1 MTTFLSLIT
10 SPMALRSPVP
20 EEQVSKVSAS
30 ASTLFSASRL
40 IALHIAEDALLRQ
53 VAPAGV
59 APHLGFAAQSLHR
72 VVEDL
77 DEIVYVELAEGLA
90 ARRYHVDLR
99 LLHLHDRMPASAS
112 SLSSALSASL
122 IA

>member
-30 ASTLFSASRL
+30 ASTLFSASSGL
-40 IALHIAEDALLRQ
+40 IALHIAEDALLRR

-59 APHLGFAAQSLHR
+59 APHLGFARKPFTVLLKILTRSSTSSLPKVLPR
-72 VVEDL
+72 AGTMW
-77 DEIVYVELAEGLA
+77 ICGSSICTTGQ
-90 ARRYHVDLR
+90 
-99 LLHLHDRMPASAS
+99 PAS